1 MSERPGLPVDIRVFE
16 RGWLSSNNIL
26 LLSQTGSTLVDSGY
40 ATHASQT
47 VALINGALGAS
58 PLSTLVNTHLHSD
71 HCGGNALLQAHY
83 VDMRTL
89 IPPGQAEAVRR
100 WDANAL
106 SYTPTGQSCERFH
119 FDATLQHGST
129 LQLGQRDWQVHS
141 APGHDPHSVILFDPE
156 SRVLISADALWEN
169 GFGVVFPEIEGID
182 AFGDVAETL
191 DLIESLRPRL
201 VIPGHGAVFEDV
213 SQALVVARQRLRHY
227 LADPRR
233 HARHAAKVLIKFRL
247 LEAQRCTLSDFR
259 QWAAQTT
266 YFSTLH
272 QTYFSSEQIEPWL
285 DSLLDDL
292 IRSGAAQMDGQTL
305 VNQ

>member
-1 MSERPGLPVDIRVFE
+1 MSERPELPIDIRVFE
-16 RGWLSSNNIL
+16 RGWLSSNNVL
-26 LLSQTGSTLVDSGY
+26 LLSETGSTLIDSGY
-40 ATHASQT
+40 ATHAAQT
-47 VALINGALGAS
+47 AALVADALGAT

-71 HCGGNALLQAHY
+71 HCGGNALLQAHF

-129 LQLGQRDWQVHS
+129 LRLGQRDWQVHS

-169 GFGVVFPEIEGID
+169 GFGVVFPEIEGVN
-182 AFGDVAETL
+182 AFGEVADTL
-191 DLIESLRPRL
+191 DLIESLQPRL
-201 VIPGHGAVFEDV
+201 VIPGHGAIFDGV
-213 SQALVVARQRLRHY
+213 SQALFVARERLNHY
-227 LADPRR
+227 LADPCR
-233 HARHAAKVLIKFRL
+233 HARHAAKVLIKFKL
-247 LEAQRCTLSDFR
+247 LEAQRCALSDFKY
-259 QWAAQTT
+259 WVAQTT

-272 QTYFSSEQIEPWL
+272 QVHFSSEPFEPWL
-285 DSLLDDL
+285 DGLLQDL
-292 IRSGAAQMDGQTL
+292 IRSGAAQMDGQSL
-305 VNQ
+305 VNP

>member
-1 MSERPGLPVDIRVFE
+1 MSERPELPIDIRVFE

-26 LLSQTGSTLVDSGY
+26 LLSEAGSTLVDSGY
-40 ATHASQT
+40 ATHAAQT
-47 VALINGALGAS
+47 VALVEDALGAS

-71 HCGGNALLQAHY
+71 HCGGNALLQARY

-106 SYTPTGQSCERFH
+106 SYTPTGQSCEQFH

-129 LQLGQRDWQVHS
+129 VRLGQRNWQVHS

-156 SRVLISADALWEN
+156 SRILISADALWEN

-182 AFGDVAETL
+182 AFGEVADTL
-191 DLIESLRPRL
+191 DLIESLQPRL
-201 VIPGHGAVFEDV
+201 VIPGHGAIFDGV
-213 SQALVVARQRLRHY
+213 SQALFVARERLNHY

-233 HARHAAKVLIKFRL
+233 HARHAAKVLIKFKL
-247 LEAQRCTLSDFR
+247 LEAQHCTLSDFR
-259 QWAAQTT
+259 HWVAQTT

-272 QTYFSSEQIEPWL
+272 QAYFSTEQFEPWL
-285 DSLLDDL
+285 DGLLNDL
-292 IRSGAAQMDGQTL
+292 IRSGAAQMDGQML